1 MKKITLG
8 VFVFSVIALLG
19 VGIVAAFPF
28 GFGKGQM
35 AQNLT
40 EEEQT
45 EMQAFHDSLQTAI
58 ENEDFDSWKIL
69 MESQLTEENF
79 NNVIERNQEMEQRRT
94 EMEEQRTEFCEDH
107 DCPELGDE
115 DFLDFKGPHGMRG
128 NPEMGECPFAS
139 SDSE

>member
-19 VGIVAAFPF
+19 VGMVAAFPF

-35 AQNLT
+35 AQDLT

-45 EMQAFHDSLQTAI
+45 EMKAFQDSLQTAI
-58 ENEDFDSWKIL
+58 ENEDFDSWKSL

-79 NNVIERNQEMEQRRT
+79 NKMIEMRQQQEERHTGMQEFR
-94 EMEEQRTEFCEDH
+94 EEFCQEH
-107 DCPELGDE
+107 DCPEFEEGE
-115 DFLDFKGPHGMRG
+115 FPEFKGPRGMRG
-128 NPEMGECPFAS
+128 NPEMGECPFADS
-139 SDSE
+139 SE